1 MNIGT
6 WVIVP
11 LWFVVET
18 LLILAVWALWHPK
31 RVLAVGGYVWVVSA
45 IGLTAEDAAGLT
57 VDLVVFLVVWWAVA
71 GVVEWFR
78 RPKRVWLQRIV
89 RVVLSW
95 EKFVGAW
102 WRPWWRERWV
112 YGRSWGK
119 TMAAAYLTDPQPRRI
134 DPTPRIRKIDVGPFG
149 DAVHVK
155 MLKGHTVDQYER
167 SAEAFAEAFGMQS
180 CRVYPRYT
188 TPGRFRR
195 PGMIEVTDEDGT
207 TRRRPG
213 LGRRAGGQ
221 RMPGHVTLEFSRED
235 VLAEPLAPI
244 PVPASIED
252 VDMGAVPIGRTEG
265 GERWTLKIRG
275 SHLLV
280 AGLTGAGKGSILWSI
295 LKGLGPAIRAGLVDV
310 WAFDPKGGMELFRG
324 RPLFREY
331 VDASPAAMNAKL
343 GELVTELERRTQK
356 YKLAERDHVPTIE
369 EPQIVCVIDE
379 CAALFVPRSRSTED
393 RKIAEEAKG
402 RVALLV
408 NQGRS
413 VGITLVLLLQN
424 PRKEVIDMRDEI
436 PDRVGMRLLSAQY
449 GDMVFWQGAAASGIR
464 CDRIL
469 RSQPGR
475 AFAWNDQRR
484 AIIAVRAAYVSDA
497 EIAELVAEYA
507 PGPRGEDLLD
517 ELEAGAAH

>member
-1 MNIGT
+1 VSIGT

-11 LWFVVET
+11 LWFFAET
-18 LLILAVWALWHPK
+18 MILFAVWALWHPK
-31 RVLAVGGYVWVVSA
+31 RVLAIAGYLWSMATLGVSA
-45 IGLTAEDAAGLT
+45 YDVLGVTLWLA
-57 VDLVVFLVVWWAVA
+57 VFLVVWWAVA
-71 GVVEWFR
+71 GIVGWFPR
-78 RPKRVWLQRIV
+78 SKRPWLQNVV
-89 RVVLSW
+89 RVLVSW
-95 EKFVGAW
+95 ERWVGSW

-112 YGRSWGK
+112 YGRSWGE
-119 TMAAAYLTDPQPRRI
+119 TMQEAYLTIVRPHAI
-134 DPTPRIRKIDVGPFG
+134 DKVPRIRKIDVGPFG
-149 DAVHVK
+149 DSVHVK
-155 MLKGHTVDQYER
+155 MLRGQTIDLFER

-188 TPGRFRR
+188 TPGRWPR
-195 PGMIEVTDEDGT
+195 PAMIEVTDEDGT
-207 TRRRPG
+207 VRRRPG

-221 RMPGHVTLEFSRED
+221 RMPGHVTLEFSRKD

-244 PVPASIED
+244 PIPASVED
-252 VDMGAVPIGRTEG
+252 VDLHAIPVGRTEG

-295 LKGLGPAIRAGLVDV
+295 LKGLAPAIKVGLVHV

-324 RPLFREY
+324 RALFREY
-331 VDASPAAMNAKL
+331 VDAGPAAMHEKL
-343 GELVTELERRTQK
+343 GVLVKELERRTQK
-356 YKLAERDHVPTIE
+356 YKLAERDHVPTLE
-369 EPQIVCVIDE
+369 EPQIVCLIDE
-379 CAALFVPRSRSTED
+379 AAALFVPRS
-393 RKIAEEAKG
+393 KAEKPICDECKS

-413 VGITLVLLLQN
+413 VGINLVLLLQN

-449 GDMVFWQGAAASGIR
+449 GDMVFWQGAAAAGIR

-484 AIIAVRAAYVSDA
+484 AIIAVRAAYVSDE
-497 EIAELVAEYA
+497 EIADLVAEYA

-517 ELEAGAAH
+517 ELEAGAAG